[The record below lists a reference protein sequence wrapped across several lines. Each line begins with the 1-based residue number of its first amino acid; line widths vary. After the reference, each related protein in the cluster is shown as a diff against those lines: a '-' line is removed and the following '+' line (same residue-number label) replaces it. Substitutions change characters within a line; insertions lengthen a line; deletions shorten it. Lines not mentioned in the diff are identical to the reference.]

1 MVSTTW
7 ANNFSS
13 TASFS
18 TISSLLTLFSKFF
31 SSFLRS
37 TCMLSVSDK
46 YLALGEVY
54 LPIRAAF
61 PNYPTLRNIS
71 YCLSTSKDGT
81 FTLYGVLFQRTYD
94 APWLSELLHRL
105 QFCICVQIYI
115 LGFYLFT
122 RRYWGNHCYF
132 LFLRLLI
139 CLSSAGTLAYF
150 RCHNWIKR
158 LGSDSPIPELRRLSP
173 FSDYF
178 VWYCKL
184 TLPRIRWEN
193 YFNHIQFFDA
203 INRAHWNKHDS
214 RSCRHLRSKIWWLT
228 VLQFALRIA
237 FRCVLHRYRSQ
248 DIHRWKFINIL

>member
-1 MVSTTW
+1 MTPSNSIVTH
-7 ANNFSS
+7 FSF

-37 TCMLSVSDK
+37 TCMLSVSYK

-61 PNYPTLRNIS
+61 PNYPTLGNIS
-71 YCLSTSKDGT
+71 YCFSAPKDGT
-81 FTLYGVLFQRTYD
+81 FTLYGVLFQRTYGS
-94 APWLSELLHRL
+94 PPLSELFHRL
-105 QFCICVQIYI
+105 QFRVFAQIHI

-150 RCHNWIKR
+150 RCHNWI
-158 LGSDSPIPELRRLSP
+158 I
-173 FSDYF
+173 
-178 VWYCKL
+178 
-184 TLPRIRWEN
+184 
-193 YFNHIQFFDA
+193 
-203 INRAHWNKHDS
+203 
-214 RSCRHLRSKIWWLT
+214 
-228 VLQFALRIA
+228 VL
-237 FRCVLHRYRSQ
+237 
-248 DIHRWKFINIL
+248 

>member
-1 MVSTTW
+1 MIH
-7 ANNFSS
+7 FSFM
-13 TASFS
+13 ASFS

-94 APWLSELLHRL
+94 MPWLSELLHRL
-105 QFCICVQIYI
+105 QFCIFVQIYI

-150 RCHNWIKR
+150 RCHNWI
-158 LGSDSPIPELRRLSP
+158 I
-173 FSDYF
+173 
-178 VWYCKL
+178 
-184 TLPRIRWEN
+184 
-193 YFNHIQFFDA
+193 
-203 INRAHWNKHDS
+203 
-214 RSCRHLRSKIWWLT
+214 
-228 VLQFALRIA
+228 VL
-237 FRCVLHRYRSQ
+237 
-248 DIHRWKFINIL
+248 